1 MTRMARTATSV
12 VSVVAMAA
20 LVAACGAGKSRD
32 HGGGGDAGSTVGVTD
47 TTIKLGGTFP
57 LTGLAAPGYNE
68 IPDGAQAFYKFI
80 NANGGVNGR
89 KIEYIVKDDAY
100 NPTNTSTVTNELVQ
114 QDQVFAMVGALG
126 TPTHNAVIDRLNSE
140 KIPDLF
146 VTSGSPWGSN
156 VAKQPMTFGW
166 QPDYEIEGKIA
177 ANYVKQNMPTAKV
190 GLFLQDDDIG
200 EYAEKGVR
208 EILDGSRIV
217 SVQKYTA
224 GTEDVG
230 PQIAALQAAKPD
242 IVLAFDLIQYTALSQ
257 LAALKLNFHPT
268 WYYGGTGSNPQFVS
282 KFLEEYSDGKVKG
295 ASLLDG
301 VLSSTYMPVASDTDD
316 PWIQLW
322 EKIWKQYGNG
332 QPLNTFDVYGLSQ
345 AYSVVSAL
353 TAAGK
358 DLTREKVVKAI
369 EKAGASW
376 PSPAYGT
383 FRWSKDSHMGMNGLQ
398 VIEFKDGV
406 GVPKTPVLVT
416 NLGDAPITED
426 DSAAKDAPPAD
437 GIPHADVVE

>member
-1 MTRMARTATSV
+1 MRRMARTTTSV
-12 VSVVAMAA
+12 VSVVAVAA

-32 HGGGGDAGSTVGVTD
+32 DGDRGDVGSTVGVTD

-57 LTGLAAPGYNE
+57 LTGLAAPGYSE
-68 IPDGAQAFYKFI
+68 IPDGAQAYYKFI
-80 NANGGVNGR
+80 NAHGGVYGR
-89 KIEYIVKDDAY
+89 KIEYLVKDDAY

-114 QDQVFAMVGALG
+114 QSQVFAMVGSLG
-126 TPTHNAVIDRLNSE
+126 TPTHNAVVDRLNGE

-146 VTSGSPWGSN
+146 VTSGAPWGNN
-156 VAKQPMTFGW
+156 VADQPMTFGW

-177 ANYVKQNMPTAKV
+177 AHYVKQHMPTARV

-200 EYAEKGVR
+200 QFAEKGVR
-208 EILDGSRIV
+208 EILGAGQIV

-242 IVLAFDLIQYTALSQ
+242 IVLAFNLIQYTALSQ
-257 LAALKLNFHPT
+257 LVALKLNFHPT
-268 WYYGGTGSNPQFVS
+268 WYYGGTGSNPQFVGE
-282 KFLEEYSDGKVKG
+282 FLDEYSDGKVKG
-295 ASLLDG
+295 TSLLDG
-301 VLSSTYMPVASDTDD
+301 VLSTKYMPVTSDTGD
-316 PWIQLW
+316 PWTRLW

-332 QPLNTFDVYGLSQ
+332 RPLNSFDMYGFSQ

-353 TAAGK
+353 LAAGK
-358 DLTREKVVKAI
+358 NLTRERVVTVI

-376 PSPAYGT
+376 PSPAYGR
-383 FRWSKDSHMGMNGLQ
+383 FRWSKESHQGMNGLE

-416 NLGDAPITED
+416 DVGDAAITED
-426 DSAAKDAPPAD
+426 DSAADDAPPTD
-437 GIPHADVVE
+437 GMPDVDVVG